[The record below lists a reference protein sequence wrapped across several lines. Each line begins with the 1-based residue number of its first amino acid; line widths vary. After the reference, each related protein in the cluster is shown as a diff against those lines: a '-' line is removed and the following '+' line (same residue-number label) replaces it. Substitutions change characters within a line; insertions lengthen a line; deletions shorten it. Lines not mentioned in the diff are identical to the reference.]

1 MDKKKKRILVIDD
14 EESIR
19 DGCQRAL
26 SRLNYDLETVGDAII
41 GLNIATTNRYDL
53 ILLDIRMS
61 GISGLDILKKL
72 KQGKGIEAKIII
84 ITGYGTIPLTVE
96 AMRLGAYD
104 FLTKP
109 FSVAE
114 LTAAVAAAI
123 QPPDVEKSDQPASL
137 LIGNSDY
144 MKELRE
150 TIRRVAQT
158 DSTVLITGESGT
170 GKELVARSIHSLSRR
185 SNKPFIPVD
194 CSSLVETLMESELF
208 GHVKGAFSGAFES
221 HDGRFQKADKGT
233 IFLDEISNIGINHQI
248 KLLRVIQEQEVPRV
262 GSSQVEKV
270 DVRIIAATNK
280 DLRTEVEA
288 GKFREDLF
296 YRISVVPIEIKPL
309 RMHQADI
316 LPIAQHYLNI
326 YRIKHKS
333 IVRYFSEEAKKS
345 LLAYKWPGNIRELKN
360 TVERLCV
367 LSDSETINLSDILY
381 YGQNKETKVPIAD
394 FTSGRITLA
403 DIQKEH
409 IERALHHFG
418 FKVNQTANF
427 LGIDRKTLRK
437 KIRSYGIKLGHP
449 ADD

>member
-26 SRLNYDLETVGDAII
+26 SRLNYDVEATGDAIV
-41 GLNIATTNRYDL
+41 GLNMAAKDIYDS
-53 ILLDIRMS
+53 ILLDIRMP
-61 GISGLDILKKL
+61 GISGLDILKQL
-72 KQGKGIEAKIII
+72 KQEKNIGARIII

-96 AMRLGAYD
+96 AMRLGAYNI
-104 FLTKP
+104 LAKP

-114 LTAAVAAAI
+114 LTEAVAAAI
-123 QPPDVEKSDQPASL
+123 HPPDLEQQSDHPSSL

-144 MKELRE
+144 MKELKE

-170 GKELVARSIHSLSRR
+170 GKELVARSIHSLSKR

-208 GHVKGAFSGAFES
+208 GHVKGAFSGATES
-221 HDGRFQKADKGT
+221 HEGRFQKADKGT
-233 IFLDEISNIGINHQI
+233 IFLDEISNVGINVQM

-280 DLRTEVEA
+280 DLRAEVEA
-288 GKFREDLF
+288 GRFREDLF
-296 YRISVVPIEIKPL
+296 YRISVVPVEIKPL
-309 RMHQADI
+309 RMHKADI

-333 IVRYFSEEAKKS
+333 IVRHFSEESKKS
-345 LLAYKWPGNIRELKN
+345 LLAYNWSGNIRELKN

-381 YGQNKETKVPIAD
+381 YGQNGATKAPIAD
-394 FTSGRITLA
+394 FTSGRITLV
-403 DIQKEH
+403 DIEKEH

-418 FKVNQTANF
+418 FKINKTAKF

-437 KIRSYGIKLGHP
+437 KIRSYGIESGQ
-449 ADD
+449 